1 MKVSRK
7 SRSTVFLHTGH
18 LASERLWYSGIWK
31 VRNVWC
37 SIEASRIG
45 DSGGELK
52 EDIELAASLD
62 VDCSDE
68 AVTEDDGSWRSRNAL
83 KASFSRNLPST
94 FEDSSSVVSVSSGF
108 LKTSDDL
115 TVRGLR
121 LSPGIDGGAIKPD
134 PSWGL
139 LCAEGKILGILKVGV
154 SCSVDCG
161 FRDDRR
167 LFFVGCLPMSYREV
181 GSLKA
186 LSGGPSSCLS
196 TMPTLAPI
204 LEDQQASVHTD
215 RI

>member
-1 MKVSRK
+1 MKVRK
-7 SRSTVFLHTGH
+7 
-18 LASERLWYSGIWK
+18 
-31 VRNVWC
+31 VWC

-45 DSGGELK
+45 DSGGELR
-52 EDIELAASLD
+52 EDIELAASLE

-68 AVTEDDGSWRSRNAL
+68 AVTEDGGSWRFCNAL

-94 FEDSSSVVSVSSGF
+94 FEDSSSVVSVSRGF
-108 LKTSDDL
+108 LKTSDVL

-134 PSWGL
+134 SSRGI
-139 LCAEGKILGILKVGV
+139 LCAEEKSLGILKVGV
-154 SCSVDCG
+154 SCNVDCE
-161 FRDDRR
+161 FRDGRH

-186 LSGGPSSCLS
+186 LSGGPSSWPS
-196 TMPTLAPI
+196 TMPTLATI
-204 LEDQQASVHTD
+204 DDIQQPSAHTD